1 MCVLMIIHM
10 ITWNAKANNFE
21 QYLYRISKLQLFSVS
36 NPGCTCVASKLTQFD
51 PLNSDAYNYN
61 RHFRS
66 SKNMIR
72 TWIYIFRHHYNVL
85 KIIFL
90 KIKNSIVEQG
100 ASTTY
105 LLFEETFT
113 FENTA
118 PFLLWLCTAYT
129 MYIIHI
135 CKYK

>member
-1 MCVLMIIHM
+1 MFLWSYIWSPEMLKQTILNSILH
-10 ITWNAKANNFE
+10 
-21 QYLYRISKLQLFSVS
+21 LSKLQLFSVS

-72 TWIYIFRHHYNVL
+72 TWIYIFQHHYNVL

-100 ASTTY
+100 ASTTSYY
-105 LLFEETFT
+105 LPTIWRDFYFWEHGALSPL
-113 FENTA
+113 A
-118 PFLLWLCTAYT
+118 
-129 MYIIHI
+129 MYSIYYVHHTHM
-135 CKYK
+135 